1 MTEPTEQPPKPHTH
15 SSDRSPVDKTL
26 AKEQSLLDKDMA
38 ELARRNPGRFW
49 LLLAVFAGLGLMVL
63 SAFRQGWF
71 TPTEYLYVQLPSV
84 TGVSIGTAVKLKGFK
99 IGEVDEITLEPN
111 LNVKVRLKVVQE
123 RMAMLS
129 ADAAAKFGR
138 DGPISGKFIDIL
150 PGTRPI
156 DTSGKGALSG
166 ATFKPLAPNST
177 LSMDSGG
184 ELEDVM
190 ANVKI
195 AVEKLASAIGKV
207 EPILDDT
214 KKLTGEAAAMRQDI
228 RGAITKILADAQS
241 MSGELK
247 RVGASASTVAG
258 KVDGDRAALVADIR
272 RILAQSEAA
281 SVSAKAALKALEL
294 DLPQVLDKT
303 KSSLDN
309 VRDVTSKAQDISTN
323 VRQTTADVKAITGEA
338 RQDIPPM
345 LRNARSATQNSAD
358 ITQGIKES
366 WPINSLI
373 KAPEDPALPLDGF
386 EGKAK

>member
-1 MTEPTEQPPKPHTH
+1 MTEPPKHSPEQDKPH
-15 SSDRSPVDKTL
+15 

-38 ELARRNPGRFW
+38 EMARRNPGRFW
-49 LLLAVFAGLGLMVL
+49 LLLAVFAGLGLVVL

-71 TPTEYLYVQLPSV
+71 TPTEYLYVQLPGV
-84 TGVSIGTAVKLKGFK
+84 GGVSIGTAVKLKGFK
-99 IGEVDEITLEPN
+99 IGEVDQINLEPN

-129 ADAAAKFGR
+129 ADASAKFGR
-138 DGPISGKFIDIL
+138 DGPISGKFIEIL
-150 PGTRPI
+150 PGTRPF
-156 DTSGKGALSG
+156 DASGKGPVAAEL
-166 ATFKPLAPNST
+166 FKPLAPNAV
-177 LSMDSGG
+177 LSMDSGS

-228 RGAITKILADAQS
+228 RGAITKILADAQD
-241 MSGELK
+241 MSAQLK
-247 RVGASASTVAG
+247 RVGDNAVVVAG

-281 SVSAKAALKALEL
+281 SVSAKLALKALET
-294 DLPQVLDKT
+294 DLPVVLDKT
-303 KSSLDN
+303 KNSLDN
-309 VRDVTSKAQDISTN
+309 VRDVTSKAQDISAN
-323 VRQTTADVKAITGEA
+323 MRQTTADVKAISGEA

-345 LRNARSATQNSAD
+345 LRAARAATQNSAE
-358 ITQGIKES
+358 ITQSVKES
-366 WPINSLI
+366 WPINGLM
-373 KAPEDPALPLDGF
+373 KEPADPALPLDGF
-386 EGKAK
+386 EGQAK